1 MNKFTKLFLILFFPL
16 LISAC
21 GGGGGGGSSSSSTS
35 CTTSTSSFCTSEFNN
50 QYGLVTTKAYEAFDD
65 GYDGDGIKV
74 AILDGEFDL
83 NHSDLDA
90 NWITGYD
97 EEDDD
102 NTPGR
107 SGSHSD
113 SHGTHVAGIIGAE
126 KNNSGMMGIA
136 YNASLMP
143 VKIFADNGSA
153 MSDISNSVAYAVDN
167 GATVLNNSWGTSTWT
182 SAATCTTG
190 GVSYTCYGYIPGTSS
205 SGFNGTDERTEWDDV
220 ATANAVAVFAAGN
233 NGNNSETGQIDFYA
247 SRSTSSAFI
256 EDYSPQVVKDA
267 GLISYTNR
275 STYEARFGL
284 IDSDVSENWLNVVA
298 VDSNNT
304 IADFSNGCGDTK
316 AYCIAAPG
324 VGIYSTVHTSIDS
337 SGYKK
342 YPGTSMAA
350 PHVSGAV
357 AVMKEKWPN
366 LTGAQIVDLI
376 LDSATDL
383 GASGVDEVYGVGL
396 LNMAG
401 AMTAT
406 ASQKFSYVDSS
417 GNLKKIEKNG
427 SIKANSILGNL
438 VSENAS
444 IGFVD
449 SYNRV
454 YSNISNDF
462 NFNKLDN
469 LSEEQKFFKFRNGIN
484 SGNLNTSLNM
494 SFVDY
499 GNQGDS
505 FDLKYRTYSFQED
518 SYQNTLLGDNILSA
532 TLINNLTLSMNPIDS
547 NNNNSFLLKKDFASI
562 SPKFQ
567 NMITFGYGYEQK
579 RLLNSDLSGA
589 FEAKNTNTFYTKVSR
604 KQKIS
609 EKSYLNFNVGYG
621 ITRANFENKDFFN
634 MSDIETSNASVG
646 YVHAQENSKFALS
659 LEAPLSVHSG
669 QANYYSVS
677 GYNKDG
683 DYTNGLQSINLKP
696 DQKELKLSVYYDKL
710 INENTNYGIAAY
722 QTNSGSN
729 NLQLVLSKTF

>member
-1 MNKFTKLFLILFFPL
+1 MNNILKIFVILSLSL
-16 LISAC
+16 LLNAC
-21 GGGGGGGSSSSSTS
+21 GGGGGGSSTSSTS
-35 CTTSTSSFCTSEFNN
+35 CTTSTSSFCTSELNA
-50 QYGLVTTKAYEAFDD
+50 QYGLVTTKAYEAYDD

-74 AILDGEFDL
+74 AVLDGEFDL
-83 NHSDLDA
+83 SHSDLDA

-107 SGSHSD
+107 SGSHTD
-113 SHGTHVAGIIGAE
+113 SHGTHVAGIIAAE
-126 KNNSGMMGIA
+126 KNGSGMMGVA
-136 YNASLMP
+136 FNASIMP
-143 VKIFADNGSA
+143 VKIFADSGSV

-167 GATVLNNSWGTSTWT
+167 GATVLNNSWGTTHWTGAASCNVNGTW
-182 SAATCTTG
+182 
-190 GVSYTCYGYIPGTSS
+190 YTCYGRKPGTSS
-205 SGFNGTDERTEWDDV
+205 SGFNGTAERTEWDDV

-233 NGNNSETGQIDFYA
+233 NGNNSETGKMDFYY
-247 SRSTSSAFI
+247 SDKNTYLGEYSA
-256 EDYSPQVVKDA
+256 QVVADA
-267 GLISYTNR
+267 GVIDYVNR

-298 VDSNNT
+298 VDSNNV

-324 VGIYSTVHTSIDS
+324 VDIYSTVHTSIDS

-376 LDSATDL
+376 LSSATDL
-383 GASGVDEVYGVGL
+383 GASGTDDVYGVGL

-406 ASQKFSYVDSS
+406 ASQKFSYVDSN

-449 SYNRV
+449 SYDRV

-469 LSEEQKFFKFRNGIN
+469 LTEEQKFFKFRNGIN
-484 SGNLNTSLNM
+484 SGNLNASFNM

-499 GNQGDS
+499 GNS
-505 FDLKYRTYSFQED
+505 TENFDLKYRTYSFQED
-518 SYQNTLLGDNILSA
+518 PYQNTLLGDNILSA
-532 TLINNLTLSMNPIDS
+532 NLINNLTLSMNPIDA
-547 NNNNSFLLKKDFASI
+547 NNNNSFLLKKNFASI
-562 SPKFQ
+562 STKSQ
-567 NMITFGYGYEQK
+567 NIITFGYGYEQK
-579 RLLNSDLSGA
+579 RLLNSELSGA
-589 FEAKNTNTFYTKVSR
+589 FEANNTNTFYTKVSR

-621 ITRANFENKDFFN
+621 ITKANFENKDFFN

-646 YVHAQENSKFALS
+646 YVHAQKNSKFALS

-669 QANYYSVS
+669 KASYHSVS

-696 DQKELKLSVYYDKL
+696 NEKELKLSVYYDKL

>member
-1 MNKFTKLFLILFFPL
+1 MRLIRLFPL
-16 LISAC
+16 LLVTLLLNAC
-21 GGGGGGGSSSSSTS
+21 GGGGSGSSSSSSSTS

-65 GYDGDGIKV
+65 GYDGDGVKV

-102 NTPGR
+102 NTPGH

-126 KNNSGMMGIA
+126 RNGSGMMGIA

-143 VKIFADNGSA
+143 VKIFRDNGVFA
-153 MSDISNSVAYAVDN
+153 GEISNSVAYAVDN

-182 SAATCTTG
+182 SAATCTVG
-190 GVSYTCYGYIPGTSS
+190 GVAYTCYGYIPNDSSS
-205 SGFNGTDERTEWDDV
+205 SGFNSASERTEWDDV

-233 NGNNSETGQIDFYA
+233 NGNNSETGKIDFY
-247 SRSTSSAFI
+247 RSDKSTLLT
-256 EDYSPQVVKDA
+256 DYSVSVVKDA
-267 GLISYTNR
+267 GLISYSNR

-284 IDSDVSENWLNVVA
+284 IDSDISENWLNVVA
-298 VDSNNT
+298 VDSNNI

-324 VGIYSTVHTSIDS
+324 VGINSTVHTSIDS
-337 SGYKK
+337 SGYSE

-376 LDSATDL
+376 LSSATDL
-383 GASGVDEVYGVGL
+383 GASGTDEVYGVGL

-406 ASQKFSYVDSS
+406 ASQKFSYVDSN

-449 SYNRV
+449 SFDRV

-469 LSEEQKFFKFRNGIN
+469 LTEEQKFYKFRNGIN
-484 SGNLNTSLNM
+484 SGNLNASFNM

-499 GNQGDS
+499 GNQSDS

-532 TLINNLTLSMNPIDS
+532 SLINNLTLSLNPIDA
-547 NNNNSFLLKKDFASI
+547 NNNNSFLLKKDFTSI
-562 SPKFQ
+562 SPKSQ
-567 NMITFGYGYEQK
+567 NIITFGYGYEQK
-579 RLLNSDLSGA
+579 RLLNSELSGA
-589 FEAKNTNTFYTKVSR
+589 FEANNTNTFYTKVSR

-609 EKSYLNFNVGYG
+609 EESYLNFNVGYG

>member
-1 MNKFTKLFLILFFPL
+1 MRLIRLFPL
-16 LISAC
+16 LLVTLLLNAC
-21 GGGGGGGSSSSSTS
+21 GGGGSGSSSSSSSTS

-50 QYGLVTTKAYEAFDD
+50 QYGLVTTKAYKAFDD
-65 GYDGDGIKV
+65 GYDGDGVKV

-102 NTPGR
+102 NTPGH

-126 KNNSGMMGIA
+126 RNGSGMMGIA

-143 VKIFADNGSA
+143 VKIFRDNGVFA
-153 MSDISNSVAYAVDN
+153 GEISNSVAYAVDN

-182 SAATCTTG
+182 SAATCTVG
-190 GVSYTCYGYIPGTSS
+190 GVEYTCYGYIPNDSSS
-205 SGFNGTDERTEWDDV
+205 SGFNSASERTEWDDV

-233 NGNNSETGQIDFYA
+233 NGNNSETGKIDFY
-247 SRSTSSAFI
+247 RSDKSTKLT
-256 EDYSPQVVKDA
+256 DYSVSVVKDA
-267 GLISYTNR
+267 GLISYSNR

-284 IDSDVSENWLNVVA
+284 IDSDISENWLNVVA
-298 VDSNNT
+298 VDSNNI

-324 VGIYSTVHTSIDS
+324 VGINSTVHTSIDS
-337 SGYKK
+337 SGYSE

-376 LDSATDL
+376 LSSATDL
-383 GASGVDEVYGVGL
+383 GASGTDEVYGVGL

-406 ASQKFSYVDSS
+406 ASQKFSYVDSN

-449 SYNRV
+449 SFDRV

-469 LSEEQKFFKFRNGIN
+469 LTEEQKFYKFRNGIN
-484 SGNLNTSLNM
+484 SGNLNASFNM

-499 GNQGDS
+499 GNQSDS

-532 TLINNLTLSMNPIDS
+532 SLINNLTLSLNPIDA
-547 NNNNSFLLKKDFASI
+547 NNNNSFLLKKDFTSI
-562 SPKFQ
+562 SPKSQ
-567 NMITFGYGYEQK
+567 NIITFGYGYEQK
-579 RLLNSDLSGA
+579 RLLNSELSGA
-589 FEAKNTNTFYTKVSR
+589 FEANNTNTFYTKVSR

-609 EKSYLNFNVGYG
+609 EESYLNFNVGYG